1 MSGGRARSRALAA
14 RSAAHGVA
22 LLLLLVLLAASTAG
36 ELHAQVDT
44 TTRRDSV
51 QVDSAAL
58 ARQRADSLAAA
69 LRADTVRAD
78 SLRADSLRAVA
89 IRRRAER
96 LADTIKAPL
105 ATYVPPPDLEAAE
118 ALRFTRETM
127 FSTGAMNLA
136 DLLDHVPGVTTF
148 RSSWFPGMHAAAFQ
162 GDFRRLRVFL
172 DGLELDAP
180 DPRNNGV
187 LDLTEISLSALDE
200 VVVERAAGEVR
211 IWLRSWTVRQVTPY
225 TRTDIYTGD
234 LNTNGFRGLFGRRF
248 MNGALFQLTLQQGE
262 STRQR
267 GGGGLG
273 GTFAPTGGITGDGDV
288 QQLTARVGWARGLL
302 SVDGYVLNTRR
313 TRDSTGADPS
323 AFALPAYA
331 GSRRD
336 AYLRAGYGDPTRG
349 LQAQALIASLRTGP
363 TQEDDAVPVDTTIA
377 IAPVDD
383 SSRNRNQRLL
393 QVAYGWQHERAS
405 AFARWR
411 SVNGRSEFA
420 PGVQLS
426 STRGWVSGALHGERM
441 GLDSTVRLDATLRLA
456 PRPWVVATFANS
468 ELRPEDATG
477 RPSERALRA
486 EGALRRGSRWLSGG
500 VVRQTFGTVP
510 RVDTSIVNVDT
521 TITSVQVPER
531 QIIVP
536 RLLTP
541 YRRDSAVFF
550 PTSASTGF
558 TFGVLTPL
566 FKDLRLELRG
576 TRWNG
581 AREYR
586 PQTQVRLALVLQS
599 EWRSRFPKG
608 DFGINARL
616 IHEYRSGLAFLDAD
630 AVQSRTPFRQTE
642 PYNWGMAMLELR
654 IQRAT
659 LFYHFRNVY
668 GGQYAQIPGVP
679 MPPPFQTYGV
689 RWEWFN

>member
-1 MSGGRARSRALAA
+1 VIAAGGALRRLGVLAVALAICLLGSA
-14 RSAAHGVA
+14 RT
-22 LLLLLVLLAASTAG
+22 L
-36 ELHAQVDT
+36 EAQVDT

-51 QVDSAAL
+51 QVDSAARAAIL
-58 ARQRADSLAAA
+58 ADSLKAAQ
-69 LRADTVRAD
+69 VAD

-89 IRRRAER
+89 IRRQAER

-105 ATYVPPPDLEAAE
+105 ATFVAPPNLEATE
-118 ALRFTRETM
+118 ALRFTRDNM

-148 RSSWFPGMHAAAFQ
+148 RSSWFPGVHAAAFQ
-162 GDFRRLRVFL
+162 GDFRRMRVFL

-200 VVVERAAGEVR
+200 VVIERTAGEVR
-211 IWLRSWTVRQVTPY
+211 VWLTSWTVRNVTPY

-267 GGGGLG
+267 GAGGPG

-288 QQLTARVGWARGLL
+288 QQLTARLGWARGLF
-302 SVDGYVLNTRR
+302 SVDGYLLNARR
-313 TRDSTGADPS
+313 TRDSTGADPE
-323 AFALPAYA
+323 AFALPSYG

-336 AYLRAGYGDPTRG
+336 AYVRAGYGNPTRG
-349 LQAQALIASLRTGP
+349 LQVQALLATLSTGLDR
-363 TQEDDAVPVDTTIA
+363 EEAAAVDTTENA
-377 IAPVDD
+377 PPVDD
-383 SSRNRNQRLL
+383 STRSRSQRLL
-393 QVAYGWQHERAS
+393 QVAYAWPHERAS

-411 SVNGRSEFA
+411 TVNGRSEFA
-420 PGVQLS
+420 PGVQLAS
-426 STRGWVSGALHGERM
+426 SRGWISGALHGERAS
-441 GLDSTVRLDATLRLA
+441 LDSSLRLDATLRVA
-456 PRPWVVATFANS
+456 PRPWLVATVANS
-468 ELRPEDATG
+468 ELRPEDQTG

-486 EGALRRGSRWLSGG
+486 EGALRLGGRWITGG
-500 VVRQTFGTVP
+500 VVRQTFGTVSG
-510 RVDTSIVNVDT
+510 VDTTIIDADT
-521 TITSVQVPER
+521 TITSVQRPQR

-541 YRRDSAVFF
+541 YQRDSAIVF

-558 TFGVLTPL
+558 TFGALAPL
-566 FKDLRLELRG
+566 YKDLRLELRG

-581 AREYR
+581 GREYR
-586 PQTQVRLALVLQS
+586 PQTQVRLSFILQS
-599 EWRSRFPKG
+599 EWRSRFPRG

-616 IHEYRSGLAFLDAD
+616 MHEYRSGLSFVDAD
-630 AVQSRTPFRQTE
+630 QVGTSTPFRESE
-642 PYNWGMAMLELR
+642 PYNVGMALLEIR

-659 LFYHFRNVY
+659 LFYQFRNVY

>member
-1 MSGGRARSRALAA
+1 VTGSTWWCGTFSRRVLPRLGAF
-14 RSAAHGVA
+14 VT
-22 LLLLLVLLAASTAG
+22 LLVVFLSWNARDA
-36 ELHAQVDT
+36 HAQVDT

-51 QVDSAAL
+51 QVDSL
-58 ARQRADSLAAA
+58 ARATALADSLSAAV
-69 LRADTVRAD
+69 LAD

-105 ATYVPPPDLEAAE
+105 VTYQAPPNLEATE
-118 ALRFTRETM
+118 ALRFTRDNM
-127 FSTGAMNLA
+127 FSTGAFNLA
-136 DLLDHVPGVTTF
+136 DLLDQVPGVTTF

-211 IWLRSWTVRQVTPY
+211 VWLRSWTVRDVTPY

-267 GGGGLG
+267 GAGGPG
-273 GTFAPTGGITGDGDV
+273 GTFAPTGGIAGDGDV
-288 QQLTARVGWARGLL
+288 QQITARVGWARRLF
-302 SVDGYVLNTRR
+302 SVDGYLLNTRR
-313 TRDSTGADPS
+313 TRDSTGADP
-323 AFALPAYA
+323 AEFALPAYT

-336 AYLRAGYGDPTRG
+336 AYLRAGYGDPARG
-349 LQAQALIASLRTGP
+349 LQVQALLASLRTGRDV
-363 TQEDDAVPVDTTIA
+363 EEGVVVDTTA
-377 IAPVDD
+377 GALPADD
-383 SSRNRNQRLL
+383 STRNRNQRLL
-393 QVAYGWQHERAS
+393 QVAYGWERERAS

-411 SVNGRSEFA
+411 SVDGRTEFA

-426 STRGWVSGALHGERM
+426 ATRGWATAAAHGERM
-441 GLDSTVRLDATLRLA
+441 GLDSSVRMDASVRLA
-456 PRPWVVATFANS
+456 PWSWLVATLANS
-468 ELRPEDATG
+468 ELRPDDVTG
-477 RPSERALRA
+477 RPNERALRA
-486 EGALRRGSRWLSGG
+486 EGALRLGRRWLTGG
-500 VVRQTFGTVP
+500 VVRQSFGTV
-510 RVDTSIVNVDT
+510 VGLDSVIVDADTSLVR
-521 TITSVQVPER
+521 VQRAHR
-531 QIIVP
+531 QVIVP

-541 YRRDSAVFF
+541 HQRDSSIFF
-550 PTSASTGF
+550 PTIASTGV
-558 TFGVLTPL
+558 TFGVLAPL
-566 FKDLRLELRG
+566 YKDFRLELRG

-581 AREYR
+581 EREYR
-586 PQTQVRLALVLQS
+586 PQTQVRAAFILQS
-599 EWRSRFPKG
+599 EWRSRFPRG
-608 DFGINARL
+608 EFGINARL
-616 IHEYRSGLAFLDAD
+616 IHEYRSGLTFVDAD
-630 AVQSRTPFRQTE
+630 RVATSTPSRE
-642 PYNWGMAMLELR
+642 SEAYNLGMAVLEIR

-659 LFYHFRNVY
+659 LFYQFRNVY

>member
-1 MSGGRARSRALAA
+1 MTGPYPSFTRIAGRAVRRI
-14 RSAAHGVA
+14 GV
-22 LLLLLVLLAASTAG
+22 LLCAVLLLAAGTARDAHG
-36 ELHAQVDT
+36 QVDT

-51 QVDSAAL
+51 QVDSL
-58 ARQRADSLAAA
+58 ARAATRDDSL
-69 LRADTVRAD
+69 RAVVLAD

-105 ATYVPPPDLEAAE
+105 VTFVAPPGLDAFDR
-118 ALRFTRETM
+118 LRFTRDSM
-127 FSTGAMNLA
+127 FSSGAFNLA
-136 DLLDHVPGVTTF
+136 DLLDQVPGVTTF
-148 RSSWFPGMHAAAFQ
+148 RSSWFPGVHAAAFQ

-172 DGLELDAP
+172 DGVELDAP

-211 IWLRSWTVRQVTPY
+211 VWLRSWTVRDVTPY

-248 MNGALFQLTLQQGE
+248 MNGALVQLTLQQGE

-267 GGGGLG
+267 GIGGPG
-273 GTFAPTGGITGDGDV
+273 GTFAPTGGIAGDGDV
-288 QQLTARVGWARGLL
+288 QQVTARVGWARGLV
-302 SVDGYVLNTRR
+302 SVDGYLLNTRR
-313 TRDSTGADPS
+313 TRDSTGADP
-323 AFALPAYA
+323 ATFALPAYA

-336 AYLRAGYGDPTRG
+336 AYLRAGYGDPARG
-349 LQAQALIASLRTGP
+349 LQVQGLLANLRTGRNI
-363 TQEDDAVPVDTTIA
+363 DDDVVVDTTA
-377 IAPVDD
+377 GAPPVDD
-383 SSRNRNQRLL
+383 STRSRNQRLL
-393 QVAYGWQHERAS
+393 QVAYGWERERAS

-411 SVNGRSEFA
+411 TVDGRSEFA

-426 STRGWVSGALHGERM
+426 ATRGWASGALHGERM
-441 GLDSTVRLDATLRLA
+441 GLDSSVRMDASVRLA
-456 PRPWVVATFANS
+456 PFSWLVATLANS
-468 ELRPEDATG
+468 ELRPDAETA

-486 EGALRRGSRWLSGG
+486 EGALRLGRRWITGG
-500 VVRQTFGTVP
+500 VIRQSFGTLAG
-510 RVDTSIVNVDT
+510 VDT
-521 TITSVQVPER
+521 TIAGADTSLTPVQRAQR

-541 YRRDSAVFF
+541 YRRDSAIFF
-550 PTSASTGF
+550 PTSASTGI
-558 TFGVLTPL
+558 TFGGLMPL
-566 FKDLRLELRG
+566 YKDVRLELRG
-576 TRWNG
+576 TRWDG

-586 PQTQVRLALVLQS
+586 PQTQVRAALILQS
-599 EWRSRFPKG
+599 EWRSRFPRG

-616 IHEYRSGLAFLDAD
+616 IHEYRSGLSFVDAD
-630 AVQSRTPFRQTE
+630 RISTPTPFRESE
-642 PYNWGMAMLELR
+642 PYNMGMAVLEIR

>member
-1 MSGGRARSRALAA
+1 VTGPLFMRHAVVARALRRLGVFMAA
-14 RSAAHGVA
+14 VFVLSSGFARVA
-22 LLLLLVLLAASTAG
+22 Q
-36 ELHAQVDT
+36 AQVDT
-44 TTRRDSV
+44 TTR
-51 QVDSAAL
+51 VDSARVDSL
-58 ARQRADSLAAA
+58 ARAAARADSA
-69 LRADTVRAD
+69 RATLVAD
-78 SLRADSLRAVA
+78 SLRADSLRAEA

-96 LADTIKAPL
+96 LADTIKAPM
-105 ATYVPPPDLEAAE
+105 ATFVAPPDLEAVDR
-118 ALRFTRETM
+118 LRFTRETM
-127 FSTGAMNLA
+127 FSSGAFNLA
-136 DLLDHVPGVTTF
+136 DLLDQVPGVTTF
-148 RSSWFPGMHAAAFQ
+148 RSSWFPGVHAAAFQ
-162 GDFRRLRVFL
+162 GDFRRIRVFL

-211 IWLRSWTVRQVTPY
+211 VWLRSWTVRDVTPY

-234 LNTNGFRGLFGRRF
+234 LNTNGFRGLFGRRY

-267 GGGGLG
+267 GAGGLG
-273 GTFAPTGGITGDGDV
+273 GTFAPTGGIAGDGDV
-288 QQLTARVGWARGLL
+288 QQITARLGWARGLF
-302 SVDGYVLNTRR
+302 SVDGYLLNTRR
-313 TRDSTGADPS
+313 TRDSTGADP
-323 AFALPAYA
+323 ADFALPAYA

-349 LQAQALIASLRTGP
+349 LQVQALMASLRTARDVA
-363 TQEDDAVPVDTTIA
+363 EDAVVDTSATA
-377 IAPVDD
+377 PPVDD
-383 SSRNRNQRLL
+383 ASRSRNQRLL
-393 QVAYGWQHERAS
+393 QVAYGWKQERVS

-411 SVNGRSEFA
+411 TIEGRTEFA

-426 STRGWVSGALHGERM
+426 ATRGWATAAAHGERM
-441 GLDSTVRLDATLRLA
+441 GLDSSIRLDATVRLA
-456 PRPWVVATFANS
+456 PRSWLVATFANS
-468 ELRPEDATG
+468 ELRPDDDTG

-486 EGALRRGSRWLSGG
+486 EGALRLGRRWFTGG
-500 VVRQTFGTVP
+500 VVRQSFGTVSG
-510 RVDTSIVNVDT
+510 VDTAIVDT
-521 TITSVQVPER
+521 DTTFSTVQRAQR

-541 YRRDSAVFF
+541 YQRDTAIFF
-550 PTSASTGF
+550 PTSASTGV
-558 TFGVLTPL
+558 TFGVLAPL
-566 FKDLRLELRG
+566 YKDVRLELRG
-576 TRWNG
+576 TRWSG

-586 PQTQVRLALVLQS
+586 PQTQVRAAFILQS
-599 EWRSRFPKG
+599 EWRSRFPRG

-616 IHEYRSGLAFLDAD
+616 IHEYRSGLSFVDAD
-630 AVQSRTPFRQTE
+630 EVATSTPFRQSE
-642 PYNWGMAMLELR
+642 AYNLGMAVLEIR

>member
-1 MSGGRARSRALAA
+1 VAVTGPLPLIASGAA
-14 RSAAHGVA
+14 RMRLLVV
-22 LLLLLVLLAASTAG
+22 LLLLSGAARTA
-36 ELHAQVDT
+36 HAQVDT
-44 TTRRDSV
+44 TTRRDSM
-51 QVDSAAL
+51 QVDSL
-58 ARQRADSLAAA
+58 ARATARADSVAAA
-69 LRADTVRAD
+69 LVAD

-96 LADTIKAPL
+96 LADTIKAPM
-105 ATYVPPPDLEAAE
+105 ATFVAPPDLEAVDR
-118 ALRFTRETM
+118 LRFTRDNM
-127 FSTGAMNLA
+127 FSTGAFNLA
-136 DLLDHVPGVTTF
+136 DLLDQVPGVTTF

-211 IWLRSWTVRQVTPY
+211 VWLRSWTVRDVTPY

-267 GGGGLG
+267 GAGGPG
-273 GTFAPTGGITGDGDV
+273 GTFAPTGGIAGDGDV
-288 QQLTARVGWARGLL
+288 QQITARVGWARRLF
-302 SVDGYVLNTRR
+302 SVDGYLLNTRR
-313 TRDSTGADPS
+313 TRDSTGADP
-323 AFALPAYA
+323 AEFALPAYT

-336 AYLRAGYGDPTRG
+336 AYLRAGYGDPARG
-349 LQAQALIASLRTGP
+349 LQVQALLASLRTGRDV
-363 TQEDDAVPVDTTIA
+363 EEGVVVDTTA
-377 IAPVDD
+377 GALPADD
-383 SSRNRNQRLL
+383 STRNRNQRLL
-393 QVAYGWQHERAS
+393 QVAYGWERERAS

-411 SVNGRSEFA
+411 SVDGRTEFA

-426 STRGWVSGALHGERM
+426 ATRGWATAAAHGERM
-441 GLDSTVRLDATLRLA
+441 GLDSSVRMDASVRLA
-456 PRPWVVATFANS
+456 PWSWLVATLANS
-468 ELRPEDATG
+468 ELRPDDVTG
-477 RPSERALRA
+477 RPNERALRA
-486 EGALRRGSRWLSGG
+486 EGALRLGRRWLTGG
-500 VVRQTFGTVP
+500 VVRQSFGTV
-510 RVDTSIVNVDT
+510 VGLDSVIVDADTSLVR
-521 TITSVQVPER
+521 VQRAHR
-531 QIIVP
+531 QVIVP

-541 YRRDSAVFF
+541 HQRDSSIFF
-550 PTSASTGF
+550 PTIASTGV
-558 TFGVLTPL
+558 TFGVLAPL
-566 FKDLRLELRG
+566 YKDFRLELRG

-581 AREYR
+581 EREYR
-586 PQTQVRLALVLQS
+586 PQTQVRAAFILQS
-599 EWRSRFPKG
+599 EWRSRFPRG
-608 DFGINARL
+608 EFGINARL
-616 IHEYRSGLAFLDAD
+616 IHEYRSGLTFVDAD
-630 AVQSRTPFRQTE
+630 RVATSTPSRE
-642 PYNWGMAMLELR
+642 SEAYNLGMAVLEIR

-659 LFYHFRNVY
+659 LFYQFRNVY

>member
-1 MSGGRARSRALAA
+1 MTGSTRWCGTLAM
-14 RSAAHGVA
+14 RGLHRLGVVVT
-22 LLLLLVLLAASTAG
+22 LLVGLLSWSARDA
-36 ELHAQVDT
+36 HAQVDT
-44 TTRRDSV
+44 TTRRDSA
-51 QVDSAAL
+51 QVDSL
-58 ARQRADSLAAA
+58 ARATALADSLSA
-69 LRADTVRAD
+69 TVLVD

-105 ATYVPPPDLEAAE
+105 VTYVAPPNLEATD
-118 ALRFTRETM
+118 ALRFSRDNM

-136 DLLDHVPGVTTF
+136 DLLDQVPGVSTF
-148 RSSWFPGMHAAAFQ
+148 RSSWFPGMHTAAFQ

-200 VVVERAAGEVR
+200 VVIERAAGEVR
-211 IWLRSWTVRQVTPY
+211 VWLTSWTVRNVTPY

-267 GGGGLG
+267 GAGGLG

-288 QQLTARVGWARGLL
+288 QQITARVGWARGLL
-302 SVDGYVLNTRR
+302 SVDGYLLNTRR
-313 TRDSTGADPS
+313 TRDSTGADPA

-336 AYLRAGYGDPTRG
+336 SYLRAGYGDPSRG
-349 LQAQALIASLRTGP
+349 LQVQALLATLRTGRTEEE
-363 TQEDDAVPVDTTIA
+363 TQAEVIIDTTLG
-377 IAPVDD
+377 APVLDD
-383 SSRNRNQRLL
+383 STRSRSQRLL
-393 QVAYGWQHERAS
+393 QVAYGWKHERAS
-405 AFARWR
+405 AVARWR
-411 SVNGRSEFA
+411 TVQGRSEFA

-426 STRGWVSGALHGERM
+426 STRGWLSSALHGERA
-441 GLDSTVRLDATLRLA
+441 GLDSSVRLDASVRLA
-456 PRPWVVATFANS
+456 PRPWLVATVANS
-468 ELRPEDATG
+468 ELRPEGATG
-477 RPSERALRA
+477 RPSERAQRA
-486 EGALRRGSRWLSGG
+486 EGALRVGGRWITGG
-500 VVRQTFGTVP
+500 VVRQTFGTV
-510 RVDTSIVNVDT
+510 SGVDT
-521 TITSVQVPER
+521 TITDADTTLTAVRLPQR

-536 RLLTP
+536 RLLTL
-541 YRRDSAVFF
+541 YQRDAAVIF

-558 TFGVLTPL
+558 TFGALTPL
-566 FKDLRLELRG
+566 YKDLRLELRG
-576 TRWNG
+576 TRWSG
-581 AREYR
+581 VREYR
-586 PQTQVRLALVLQS
+586 PQTQARLSLILQS
-599 EWRSRFPKG
+599 EWRSRFPSG

-616 IHEYRSGLAFLDAD
+616 IHEYRSGVSFVDAD
-630 AVQSRTPFRQTE
+630 AVASSTPFREAE
-642 PYNWGMAMLELR
+642 PYNLGMALLEIR

>member
-1 MSGGRARSRALAA
+1 MTGPQWRGGAFGLPRL
-14 RSAAHGVA
+14 GLLVTA
-22 LLLLLVLLAASTAG
+22 LLLFLCGSAR
-36 ELHAQVDT
+36 EMYAQVDT

-51 QVDSAAL
+51 QVDSL
-58 ARQRADSLAAA
+58 RADSLARATA
-69 LRADTVRAD
+69 LADSLKAVLVAD

-89 IRRRAER
+89 IRRQAER

-105 ATYVPPPDLEAAE
+105 VTFVAPPNLEATD
-118 ALRFTRETM
+118 ALRFTRDNM

-162 GDFRRLRVFL
+162 GDFRRMRVFL

-200 VVVERAAGEVR
+200 VVIERTAGEVR
-211 IWLRSWTVRQVTPY
+211 VWLTSWTVRNVTPY

-267 GGGGLG
+267 GAGGLG

-288 QQLTARVGWARGLL
+288 QQVTARLGWARGLM
-302 SVDGYVLNTRR
+302 SVDGYLLNTRR
-313 TRDSTGADPS
+313 TRDSTGADPA

-336 AYLRAGYGDPTRG
+336 VYLRAGYGDPARG
-349 LQAQALIASLRTGP
+349 LQVQALLATMRTGP
-363 TQEDDAVPVDTTIA
+363 DVDEAVVVDTTSEAPA
-377 IAPVDD
+377 IDD
-383 SSRNRNQRLL
+383 STRSRSQRLL
-393 QVAYGWQHERAS
+393 QVAYGWQHERAA

-411 SVNGRSEFA
+411 MVQGRSEFA

-426 STRGWVSGALHGERM
+426 STRGWVSGALHGERA
-441 GLDSTVRLDATLRLA
+441 GLDSSVRLDASVRLA
-456 PRPWVVATFANS
+456 PLPWLVATLANS

-477 RPSERALRA
+477 RPAERALRA
-486 EGALRRGSRWLSGG
+486 EGALRLRGRWLTGG

-510 RVDTSIVNVDT
+510 GVDTSIVETDT
-521 TITSVQVPER
+521 TVTALQRPQR

-541 YRRDSAVFF
+541 YERDAAVVF

-558 TFGVLTPL
+558 TFGALTPL
-566 FKDLRLELRG
+566 YKDVRLELRG
-576 TRWNG
+576 TRWG
-581 AREYR
+581 GGREYR
-586 PQTQVRLALVLQS
+586 PQTQARLSVILQS
-599 EWRSRFPKG
+599 EWRSRFPRG
-608 DFGINARL
+608 DFSINARI
-616 IHEYRSGLAFLDAD
+616 IHEYRSGVSFVDAD
-630 AVQSRTPFRQTE
+630 AVETSTPFRETE
-642 PYNWGMAMLELR
+642 AYNLGMALLELR